1 MTETLWI
8 ILIGSLVG
16 SSCALVGCFL
26 ILRRLAMLGDA
37 ISHAVLPGIVLAFLF
52 SGGVG
57 LVPALLGA
65 GTFGVLTVAAVDLMQ
80 RHGRVQSDAAIGV
93 VFTVFFALGVVMI
106 SALSSRVHLDAEHIL
121 FGEILFAPFDTWR
134 VLGLDI
140 PRAALI
146 MGGVTVLNLL
156 FVTLC
161 YKQLKVCAFD
171 PQLAASIGISV
182 VFWHYALMA
191 ATSVTTVAAFES
203 VGVVIVVAML
213 IVPANTAYLLTDRLG
228 TMLALAVVA
237 GVLSAAGGYA
247 LAALMDGSIA
257 GAMAT
262 VSGLLFALAAFFSP
276 SQGIITRRWR
286 RGALQLEPSDP
297 NISPA
302 P

>member
-1 MTETLWI
+1 MIETVWI

-16 SSCALVGCFL
+16 ASGAMVGCFL

-57 LVPALLGA
+57 LIPALLGA
-65 GTFGVLTVAAVDLMQ
+65 GAFGVLTVIATDLMQ
-80 RHGRVQSDAAIGV
+80 RYGRVQPDAAIGV

-106 SALSSRVHLDAEHIL
+106 SALSSQVHIDAEHVL
-121 FGEILFAPFDTWR
+121 FGEILYAPFDTWP
-134 VLGLDI
+134 VFGFDI
-140 PRAALI
+140 PRAAII
-146 MGGVTVLNLL
+146 MGGVTMLNLL

-191 ATSVTTVAAFES
+191 AVSVTTVASFES
-203 VGVVIVVAML
+203 VGVIIIVAML

-228 TMLALAVVA
+228 MMLVLAVAA

-247 LAALMDGSIA
+247 LAALLDGSIA

-262 VSGLLFALAAFFSP
+262 VSGFLFALAALFSP
-276 SQGIITRRWR
+276 SQGVITRRVR
-286 RGALQLEPSDP
+286 RGALVLEPSDS
-297 NISPA
+297 NISAGP
-302 P
+302 